1 MVSLHILLLSTL
13 SALASAKGGC
23 RCGDASFL
31 AIPRVNISTPQQ
43 VKPCAA
49 YKLLDARG
57 SGEPQGVSL
66 MFQTA
71 IDRLL
76 AYNTDAAYQ
85 SIVYPAG
92 FAQNTTSGVQ
102 NTLDIINY
110 GLQDCPEQKYFLF
123 GYSQGA
129 TVMQEALN
137 ELEGEVAA
145 SVESVVLVGNPY
157 RTPGRRSNVD
167 EYGNRDNRTVYG
179 LFAEQERSGNKSA
192 SVLMYSEEFDQG
204 GKVAD
209 ICLEV
214 S

>member
-1 MVSLHILLLSTL
+1 MVSVHILLLSTL
-13 SALASAKGGC
+13 SALAFAKGGC

-31 AIPRVNISTPQQ
+31 AIPRVNISIPEQ

-71 IDRLL
+71 IERLL
-76 AYNTDAAYQ
+76 ANNTGAAYQ

-92 FAQNTTSGVQ
+92 FAQNTTFGVQ
-102 NTLDIINY
+102 YTVDIINY

-137 ELEGEVAA
+137 ELQDEVAA

-157 RTPGRRSNVD
+157 RTPGRQSNVD
-167 EYGNRDNRTVYG
+167 EYGKRDNRTVYG
-179 LFAEQERSGNKSA
+179 LFAEQERSGNDSA